1 MKPQAVSGLPS
12 RKTLHRFFR
21 ERRACSIA
29 VAAEVT
35 GLGVAG
41 IRHRILRGEMSL
53 EGSRIAW
60 GDVAL
65 AFEGAWPM
73 AIKEELVRDVEGYPS
88 LLRALPVTWR
98 LPAYLVMALEQ
109 QVVRVRSDDPMST
122 HLLSVEALASEELRL
137 VIDDQTVAELRENRA
152 FREAYD
158 YPEEPE

>member
-1 MKPQAVSGLPS
+1 
-12 RKTLHRFFR
+12 
-21 ERRACSIA
+21 
-29 VAAEVT
+29 
-35 GLGVAG
+35 
-41 IRHRILRGEMSL
+41 MSL

-65 AFEGAWPM
+65 AFEAAWPM
-73 AIKEELVRDVEGYPS
+73 AIKEELVREMDGYPS

-109 QVVRVRSDDPMST
+109 QVARVRLNDPMRT
-122 HLLSVEALASEELRL
+122 HLLSAVEAYASEELRL
-137 VIDDQTVAELRENRA
+137 VIDEQTVAELSESRA